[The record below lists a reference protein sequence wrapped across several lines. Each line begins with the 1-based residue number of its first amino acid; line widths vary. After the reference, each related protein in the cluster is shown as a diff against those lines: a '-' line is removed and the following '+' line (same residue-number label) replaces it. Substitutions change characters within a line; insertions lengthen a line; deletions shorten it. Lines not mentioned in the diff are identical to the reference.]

1 MLVVIVAIV
10 IDMLLLAG
18 VIVWLMADEERERN
32 EK

>member
-10 IDMLLLAG
+10 IDMLFLAG
-18 VIVWLMADEERERN
+18 VIVGLMADEERERN

>member
-1 MLVVIVAIV
+1 MLIVIVAIV

>member
-18 VIVWLMADEERERN
+18 VIVGLMADEERERN